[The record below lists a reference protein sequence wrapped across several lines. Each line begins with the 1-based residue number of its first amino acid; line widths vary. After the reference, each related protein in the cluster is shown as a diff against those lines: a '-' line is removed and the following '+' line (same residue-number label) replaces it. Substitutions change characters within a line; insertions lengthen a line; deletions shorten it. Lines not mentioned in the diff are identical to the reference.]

1 MRTYIVVS
9 NPKDWPLDL
18 PGVTVLEARQYLAGG
33 EYATGRA
40 RVFNLCRS
48 YRYQTIG
55 YYVSLLAAA
64 RGHRPFP
71 NISTMQDMK
80 SLTIVRYVSDE
91 LDDVIQHSL
100 KPLQSKQF
108 TLSVYFGHNIAKR
121 YERLSSQLF
130 NTFNAP
136 LLRVAFTYT
145 DKWEIQRVYPIG
157 TKDLPPEHWDFFT
170 EAARDFFSRPRFT
183 VRKKRMARYDLAIL
197 YNPNEA
203 LGPSDEG
210 AIKRFQKAALA
221 LDMEPEIISREDYG
235 RLAEFDALFIRETTQ
250 VNHHTFRFSRR
261 AAAEGLVVIDD
272 PHSILTC
279 TNKVYL
285 AELLERHNV
294 RTPHTVIVHRDNID
308 SVLATTGLPVV
319 LKQPDS
325 SFSQGV
331 FKAENEEAYYE
342 GAQRLMDKSE
352 LIIAQQYIPT
362 AFDWRVGILD
372 RKPLFVCRY
381 YMAHKHW
388 QIQKTEHTGRTV
400 YGRVDTLA
408 VEDAPEKV
416 VKTALRAANL
426 IGDGLYGVDLK
437 ETENGRCYVI
447 EVNDN
452 PSIDSNLED
461 AVLKDELY
469 REIMQTFLNRIEHKK
484 AVPKQ

>member
-1 MRTYIVVS
+1 MSVI
-9 NPKDWPLDL
+9 
-18 PGVTVLEARQYLAGG
+18 EARRYLTGG

-40 RVFNLCRS
+40 RVFNLSRS
-48 YRYQTIG
+48 YRYQTLG

-71 NISTMQDMK
+71 SISTMQDMK

-100 KPLQSKQF
+100 KPLQSKEF

-136 LLRVAFTYT
+136 LLRVTFTYT
-145 DKWEIQRVYPIG
+145 DKWEIQRVSPIG
-157 TKDLPPEHWDFFT
+157 TKDVPPEHWDFFT
-170 EAARDFFSRPRFT
+170 EAARAFFSRPRFN
-183 VRKKRMARYDLAIL
+183 VRKKRTARYDLAIL

-203 LGPSDEG
+203 MGPSNET
-210 AIKRFQKAALA
+210 AIKRFQKAALS
-221 LDMEPEIISREDYG
+221 LEMEPEIITREDYG
-235 RLAEFDALFIRETTQ
+235 RLAEFDALFIRETTL

-285 AELLERHNV
+285 AELLERHGV
-294 RTPHTVIVHRDNID
+294 RTPKTVIVHRDNLD
-308 SVLATTGLPVV
+308 AVLDAMGLPVV

-331 FKAENEEAYYE
+331 FKAETSGAFHE
-342 GAQRLMDKSE
+342 GAQKLLDRSE
-352 LIIAQQYIPT
+352 LIIAQQFIPT

-381 YMAHKHW
+381 HMAHKHW
-388 QIQKTEHTGRTV
+388 QIQKTEHTGRTI

-416 VKTALRAANL
+416 IKTALRAANL

-437 ETENGRCYVI
+437 ETADGRCYVI

-452 PSIDSNLED
+452 PSIDASLED

-469 REIMQTFLNRIEHKK
+469 RRVMQTFLNRIEHKK
-484 AVPKQ
+484 AVSRP